1 VFAVAPG
8 FEPSR
13 ISFPLTYW
21 NALGL
26 LAGIG
31 LILCFSLTSDERESA
46 VLRVLAGAAIPILAV
61 PLLLTFS
68 RGAVGVTI
76 VGLVSYLLLAHNR
89 GLVTG
94 ALAVGPLT
102 GLAVVR
108 AYEADLLATRTPSS
122 PGAIAQGHAL
132 AETML
137 VCVLGVVVLRAALL
151 VVDGCAGSS
160 SLAPPSNPPPLD
172 EEERDRE
179 RRHVGD
185 DQEAAEQIAA
195 RVASQVGC
203 RAEGSG
209 ARPRLVLPRP
219 RRRGRLR
226 RSGTALTGARLFGG
240 RCSLRRRGRR
250 QHLELA
256 AQALASPARDRCRSR
271 ARRPRVQDR
280 RSPPRPVA
288 SQAPLPL
295 ATSRIACMIDISS
308 VLARYDS
315 LPHSPTP
322 SGDLQW
328 LSIS

>member
-1 VFAVAPG
+1 MFAVAPG

-151 VVDGCAGSS
+151 VVDGRLRGIELSG
-160 SLAPPSNPPPLD
+160 PPSNPP
-172 EEERDRE
+172 
-179 RRHVGD
+179 
-185 DQEAAEQIAA
+185 
-195 RVASQVGC
+195 
-203 RAEGSG
+203 
-209 ARPRLVLPRP
+209 
-219 RRRGRLR
+219 
-226 RSGTALTGARLFGG
+226 
-240 RCSLRRRGRR
+240 
-250 QHLELA
+250 
-256 AQALASPARDRCRSR
+256 
-271 ARRPRVQDR
+271 
-280 RSPPRPVA
+280 
-288 SQAPLPL
+288 
-295 ATSRIACMIDISS
+295 
-308 VLARYDS
+308 
-315 LPHSPTP
+315 
-322 SGDLQW
+322 
-328 LSIS
+328 